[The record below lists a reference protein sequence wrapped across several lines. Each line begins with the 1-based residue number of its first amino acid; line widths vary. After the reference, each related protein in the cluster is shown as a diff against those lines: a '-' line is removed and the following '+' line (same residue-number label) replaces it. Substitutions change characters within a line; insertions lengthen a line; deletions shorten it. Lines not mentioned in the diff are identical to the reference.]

1 MKSIKVIEP
10 ELDSESAIYT
20 PKKQKKAED
29 SDKKSLMMEISEVKP
44 EDGPADV
51 NSEDGTRKEII

>member
-29 SDKKSLMMEISEVKP
+29 SDNKSLMMEISEVQP
-44 EDGPADV
+44 RDGPADV
-51 NSEDGTRKEII
+51 NSEVATRKEII